1 MLGDGDNLKSAGG
14 GGGDLESFLCEKR
27 RLMALEFHAPMSNKL
42 PNKGMLETWNIYEI
56 SSR

>member
-14 GGGDLESFLCEKR
+14 GDLESSLCEER

-56 SSR
+56 SLR